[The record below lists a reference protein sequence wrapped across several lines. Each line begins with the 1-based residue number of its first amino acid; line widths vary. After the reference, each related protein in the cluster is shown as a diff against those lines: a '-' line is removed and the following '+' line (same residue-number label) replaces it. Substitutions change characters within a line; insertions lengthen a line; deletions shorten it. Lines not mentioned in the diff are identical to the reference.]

1 MTELKWQHIW
11 SVGHQLQYVFSQQT
25 FRLIYTKPDSFLI
38 SSSASLSAFLT
49 QTNTCMLTYHTHFDS
64 WPCVLG
70 WAGVWARAW
79 GNCVH
84 LYVCICVCVC
94 VLFKYSEFQWVFL
107 FFLLLR
113 ILANQSGSL
122 RENWG
127 NRECKRELQESEPVE
142 ILYIGHKAEALTWE
156 DAVWENFR
164 KWWTLV
170 IF

>member
-1 MTELKWQHIW
+1 MLDISFSTCFLSRHLDWFTQ
-11 SVGHQLQYVFSQQT
+11 SQTVF
-25 FRLIYTKPDSFLI
+25 FCF
-38 SSSASLSAFLT
+38 SLSLHHTDKHMYAHISHTFWQLT
-49 QTNTCMLTYHTHFDS
+49 LCTWMSRRVSEGLRQLCAS
-64 WPCVLG
+64 
-70 WAGVWARAW
+70 
-79 GNCVH
+79 
-84 LYVCICVCVC
+84 VCVC
-94 VLFKYSEFQWVFL
+94 LCLCVCCLNIVNSSGFFF

-127 NRECKRELQESEPVE
+127 NRECKRELQESEAVE

>member
-25 FRLIYTKPDSFLI
+25 FRLIYTKPDSFLLLLSQP
-38 SSSASLSAFLT
+38 SSHRQTHVCSHITHILT
-49 QTNTCMLTYHTHFDS
+49 ADLVYLDEQACERGLEAT
-64 WPCVLG
+64 
-70 WAGVWARAW
+70 
-79 GNCVH
+79 
-84 LYVCICVCVC
+84 VCICMCVFVC

-127 NRECKRELQESEPVE
+127 NRECKRELQESEAVE

>member
-1 MTELKWQHIW
+1 MLDISFSTCFLSRHLDWFTQ
-11 SVGHQLQYVFSQQT
+11 SQTVFSFLLLLLSQPSSHRQT
-25 FRLIYTKPDSFLI
+25 HVCSHITHI
-38 SSSASLSAFLT
+38 LT
-49 QTNTCMLTYHTHFDS
+49 ADLVYLDEQACERGLEAT
-64 WPCVLG
+64 
-70 WAGVWARAW
+70 
-79 GNCVH
+79 
-84 LYVCICVCVC
+84 VCICMCVFVFVC

-127 NRECKRELQESEPVE
+127 DRECKRELQESEAVE

>member
-25 FRLIYTKPDSFLI
+25 FRLIYTKPDSFLLLLSQP
-38 SSSASLSAFLT
+38 SSHRQTHVCSHITHILT
-49 QTNTCMLTYHTHFDS
+49 ADLVYLDEQACERGLEAT
-64 WPCVLG
+64 
-70 WAGVWARAW
+70 
-79 GNCVH
+79 
-84 LYVCICVCVC
+84 VCICMCVFVC

-127 NRECKRELQESEPVE
+127 NRECKRELQESEAVE
-142 ILYIGHKAEALTWE
+142 ILYIRHKAEALTWE